1 MAHTLVGGLA
11 GVAWLVLP
19 WMTIN
24 NVVPVPAAAA
34 AARDETSATDLV
46 LPVAVVVV
54 VVALAGYGY
63 VRRTRRARTRTTPG
77 GAVAVAGPAAGPL
90 SEDDERARAA
100 LVEAD
105 DCVRTSREELG
116 FAEAQCGADAVEPF
130 ALAVRDAASELSAA
144 FRMRQQYDEGVPADE
159 TSRRH
164 ALAGIV
170 GRCREAGRRL
180 DAEALAFDLLRTPLQ
195 GGLDEALEP
204 AEARFRD
211 LTARTASA
219 ETTLAAATDRHGHAA
234 TAAVTGHLEQAKD
247 RLVFATVNFNQA
259 RQRADSADR
268 EGATRHLRI
277 AEGATAQ
284 AEVFVSCIERL
295 STDLTTAAEL
305 IPAALT
311 EAEAEVAA
319 AEGVGARGGGGQ
331 GVGALGVGAQGGG
344 GQEAGAQEVGARGA
358 GGQEAGAQEV
368 GARGAGAQ
376 DAGGQGAGAQES
388 GALGAGG
395 QDADGQ
401 ESDAQDTDA
410 QKSGTQDADG
420 QYPDGQEAGAQRAGA
435 LGVGAQESDAQDADE
450 QESDAQDTDAQKSG
464 AQDADR
470 QYAHA
475 QESGAQDADGQY
487 AHAQEAGA
495 QDADGQ
501 GADRQE
507 AGAQRAGVLGAGP
520 QRTGAQDAGAPDAAA
535 QDAGGAL
542 TSGELHSLTAHAGL
556 VLAAVREEVARG
568 PYDPLGALRRI
579 TEAVAPVAAGRAGA
593 LPVGALLAARS
604 AVALADGFVEAHRGA
619 LGSTARTRLA
629 EAERL
634 LAAEPPDPLTADA
647 LARQALALAEQD
659 VRMYG
664 NPIAGAAEHAS
675 GAAGAVI
682 GGILLGGGPDGGPPA
697 SFGGPQTRARRGKP
711 QV

>member
-1 MAHTLVGGLA
+1 MTSSSIRSRPRRATSHIWVRLAHTLVGAVA
-11 GVAWLVLP
+11 GVVWLVLP

-24 NVVPVPAAAA
+24 NDVPVPATRATPQGASAAA
-34 AARDETSATDLV
+34 AARDETSASDLV
-46 LPVAVVVV
+46 LPLAVVVV
-54 VVALAGYGY
+54 VVVLAGYGY

-77 GAVAVAGPAAGPL
+77 GTVALAPPAAGPL

-180 DAEALAFDLLRTPLQ
+180 DTEAPAFDLLRTPLH
-195 GGLDEALEP
+195 GSLNEALQP

-211 LTARTASA
+211 LTARTAA
-219 ETTLAAATDRHGHAA
+219 AQTTLADAVERYGHAA

-259 RQRADSADR
+259 RQRADAGDA
-268 EGATRHLRI
+268 EGAARHLRA

-284 AEVFVSCIERL
+284 AGVLVSCVERL
-295 STDLTTAAEL
+295 SADLTAAAEL
-305 IPAALT
+305 VPDVLS
-311 EAEAEVAA
+311 A
-319 AEGVGARGGGGQ
+319 AEGELAGVE
-331 GVGALGVGAQGGG
+331 GVGVRGAGASAQGVGAQG
-344 GQEAGAQEVGARGA
+344 
-358 GGQEAGAQEV
+358 
-368 GARGAGAQ
+368 
-376 DAGGQGAGAQES
+376 AGGQGAGAKATGGQGSGGQGPGVQEAGTQGPGEQAA
-388 GALGAGG
+388 GAQEAGG
-395 QDADGQ
+395 QGADAQGTGWREAGARGLGVQEAAQHAGAQGAGDRGADAQGSGAQRDGQ
-401 ESDAQDTDA
+401 EPGARGSSGQGTGWQD
-410 QKSGTQDADG
+410 SGVRDL
-420 QYPDGQEAGAQRAGA
+420 GAPGA
-435 LGVGAQESDAQDADE
+435 DAQDAGRRAAAV
-450 QESDAQDTDAQKSG
+450 QG
-464 AQDADR
+464 
-470 QYAHA
+470 
-475 QESGAQDADGQY
+475 ADGQ
-487 AHAQEAGA
+487 
-495 QDADGQ
+495 DAQ
-501 GADRQE
+501 GA
-507 AGAQRAGVLGAGP
+507 
-520 QRTGAQDAGAPDAAA
+520 AP
-535 QDAGGAL
+535 GL
-542 TSGELHSLTAHAGL
+542 TPGELHSLAAHAGI
-556 VLAAVREEVARG
+556 VLAAVREEVALG
-568 PYDPLGALRRI
+568 AYDPLDAVRKITQAL
-579 TEAVAPVAAGRAGA
+579 APVAAGRGGA
-593 LPVGALLAARS
+593 LSVGALLAARS
-604 AVALADGFVEAHRGA
+604 AVALADGFVAAHRGA

-634 LAAEPPDPLTADA
+634 LAAEPPDPHTADA

-675 GAAGAVI
+675 GAAGAVV

-697 SFGGPQTRARRGKP
+697 SFGGPRTRARRGKP
-711 QV
+711 PG

>member
-1 MAHTLVGGLA
+1 VAHTLVGGLA

-259 RQRADSADR
+259 RQRADLADR
-268 EGATRHLRI
+268 EGATRHLRV

-311 EAEAEVAA
+311 EAEAGVAA

-344 GQEAGAQEVGARGA
+344 GQEAGAQGGGGQEVGARGA
-358 GGQEAGAQEV
+358 GGQEAGA
-368 GARGAGAQ
+368 
-376 DAGGQGAGAQES
+376 
-388 GALGAGG
+388 LG
-395 QDADGQ
+395 
-401 ESDAQDTDA
+401 
-410 QKSGTQDADG
+410 
-420 QYPDGQEAGAQRAGA
+420 
-435 LGVGAQESDAQDADE
+435 
-450 QESDAQDTDAQKSG
+450 
-464 AQDADR
+464 
-470 QYAHA
+470 
-475 QESGAQDADGQY
+475 
-487 AHAQEAGA
+487 
-495 QDADGQ
+495 
-501 GADRQE
+501 
-507 AGAQRAGVLGAGP
+507 
-520 QRTGAQDAGAPDAAA
+520 AAA

-711 QV
+711 QG

>member
-1 MAHTLVGGLA
+1 MTSSSTRSRPRRATSHIRLRVAHTLVGGLA

-46 LPVAVVVV
+46 LPVAVVVM

-180 DAEALAFDLLRTPLQ
+180 DVEALAFDLLRTPLQ
-195 GGLDEALEP
+195 GGPDEALEP

-219 ETTLAAATDRHGHAA
+219 ETTLAAATDRHGHTA

-259 RQRADSADR
+259 RQRADLADR
-268 EGATRHLRI
+268 EGATRHLRA

-284 AEVFVSCIERL
+284 AEIFVSCIERL

-331 GVGALGVGAQGGG
+331 GVGAWEVGAQGGSGQEVGAWEVGAQGGG
-344 GQEAGAQEVGARGA
+344 GQEVGAQEV
-358 GGQEAGAQEV
+358 
-368 GARGAGAQ
+368 
-376 DAGGQGAGAQES
+376 

-395 QDADGQ
+395 QEADGQ
-401 ESDAQDTDA
+401 GAGRQEAGAQDAGRQEAGAQRAGALGAGAQESDAQDADEQESGAQDTDA

-420 QYPDGQEAGAQRAGA
+420 Q
-435 LGVGAQESDAQDADE
+435 V
-450 QESDAQDTDAQKSG
+450 
-464 AQDADR
+464 
-470 QYAHA
+470 AHG
-475 QESGAQDADGQY
+475 QESGAQDADQ
-487 AHAQEAGA
+487 QE
-495 QDADGQ
+495 
-501 GADRQE
+501 
-507 AGAQRAGVLGAGP
+507 AGVLGAGP
-520 QRTGAQDAGAPDAAA
+520 RGAGAQDAGALDAAA

-579 TEAVAPVAAGRAGA
+579 TEAVAPVTAGRAGA

>member
-1 MAHTLVGGLA
+1 MTSSSTRSRPRRATSHIRLRVAHTLVGGLA

-130 ALAVRDAASELSAA
+130 TLAVRDAASELSAA

-180 DAEALAFDLLRTPLQ
+180 DAEALAFDLLRTPLH

-211 LTARTASA
+211 LTARTAAA

-259 RQRADSADR
+259 RQRADLADR
-268 EGATRHLRI
+268 EGATRHLRA

-311 EAEAEVAA
+311 EAEAGVAA
-319 AEGVGARGGGGQ
+319 AEGVRARGGGGQ

-344 GQEAGAQEVGARGA
+344 GQEAGAQGGGGQEVGARGA
-358 GGQEAGAQEV
+358 GGQEAGA
-368 GARGAGAQ
+368 
-376 DAGGQGAGAQES
+376 
-388 GALGAGG
+388 LG
-395 QDADGQ
+395 
-401 ESDAQDTDA
+401 
-410 QKSGTQDADG
+410 
-420 QYPDGQEAGAQRAGA
+420 
-435 LGVGAQESDAQDADE
+435 
-450 QESDAQDTDAQKSG
+450 
-464 AQDADR
+464 
-470 QYAHA
+470 
-475 QESGAQDADGQY
+475 
-487 AHAQEAGA
+487 
-495 QDADGQ
+495 
-501 GADRQE
+501 
-507 AGAQRAGVLGAGP
+507 
-520 QRTGAQDAGAPDAAA
+520 AAA

-556 VLAAVREEVARG
+556 VLAAVREEAARG

>member
-1 MAHTLVGGLA
+1 VAHTLVGGLA

-219 ETTLAAATDRHGHAA
+219 ETTLATATDRHGPAA

-311 EAEAEVAA
+311 EAEAEVAT
-319 AEGVGARGGGGQ
+319 AEGVGVRGGGGK
-331 GVGALGVGAQGGG
+331 GVGAWEVGAQGGS
-344 GQEAGAQEVGARGA
+344 GQEVGAWEVGAQGGSGQEVGAQEV
-358 GGQEAGAQEV
+358 
-368 GARGAGAQ
+368 
-376 DAGGQGAGAQES
+376 

-401 ESDAQDTDA
+401 GAGRQEAGAQDAGRQEAGAQRAGALGAGAQESDAQDADEQESGAQDTDA

-420 QYPDGQEAGAQRAGA
+420 Q
-435 LGVGAQESDAQDADE
+435 V
-450 QESDAQDTDAQKSG
+450 
-464 AQDADR
+464 
-470 QYAHA
+470 AHA
-475 QESGAQDADGQY
+475 QESGAQDADQ
-487 AHAQEAGA
+487 
-495 QDADGQ
+495 
-501 GADRQE
+501 QE

-520 QRTGAQDAGAPDAAA
+520 RGAGAQDAGALDAAA

-579 TEAVAPVAAGRAGA
+579 TEAVAPVTAGRAGA

-711 QV
+711 QG